1 MRVAARKTTEL
12 FCASENMKELLFEN
26 EEHKG
31 TIFKNYN
38 INKNLRVFM

>member
-1 MRVAARKTTEL
+1 MRVAAGKTTEM

-31 TIFKNYN
+31 TIFENYN
-38 INKNLRVFM
+38 IDKNLRVFM